1 MVCQLLTQD
10 SRSLAREHLL
20 SRPCDCHVNKSSWAC
35 WRMRQH
41 LEATKTHSC
50 RHMGE
55 PSQDP
60 LRLVQ
65 VSRTSKVA
73 HRLRSQIYG
82 GCFQPGGGLL
92 LSNCSL
98 IHYIQ
103 PSMITLWEGFPDGSD
118 GEESANNAG
127 DLSLIPWSHYS
138 SEKYKAFH
146 WLPATL
152 WKKFH
157 ILIQNRRILLSGF
170 YFSLQPFYLDTSNLQ
185 VLVFPYCLL
194 LLCCKKWLSWPG
206 ISLMTQLKGHLLWGD
221 LSVSLGGSLCMI
233 SLPGW
238 ETALLHSSVNPAIH
252 WGLTICQIL
261 A

>member
-10 SRSLAREHLL
+10 SRSLAREPLL

-65 VSRTSKVA
+65 VSRNSKVA
-73 HRLRSQIYG
+73 HTLRSQIYG
-82 GCFQPGGGLL
+82 YRFQPGGGLL
-92 LSNCSL
+92 CSNCSL

-103 PSMITLWEGFPDGSD
+103 PSMITLWKGFPGGLDGK
-118 GEESANNAG
+118 ESANNAG
-127 DLSLIPWSHYS
+127 DLSLIPRSCYS

-152 WKKFH
+152 REKLHLLGKKF
-157 ILIQNRRILLSGF
+157 IICCWKM
-170 YFSLQPFYLDTSNLQ
+170 YF
-185 VLVFPYCLL
+185 
-194 LLCCKKWLSWPG
+194 KKTLFSKQREDQ
-206 ISLMTQLKGHLLWGD
+206 ISVWYKLTVNNKIC
-221 LSVSLGGSLCMI
+221 LSVKS
-233 SLPGW
+233 
-238 ETALLHSSVNPAIH
+238 
-252 WGLTICQIL
+252 
-261 A
+261 